1 MWIDNCGQDLNK
13 GLNYE
18 ILPECRGPINHVAS
32 LRRLYLPHGLYK
44 ISSDIIPQCIKF
56 FRSGVK

>member
-1 MWIDNCGQDLNK
+1 MRIDHCGQDLNK

-32 LRRLYLPHGLYK
+32 PRRLYLPHGLYK
-44 ISSDIIPQCIKF
+44 ISSEIITIMH
-56 FRSGVK
+56 